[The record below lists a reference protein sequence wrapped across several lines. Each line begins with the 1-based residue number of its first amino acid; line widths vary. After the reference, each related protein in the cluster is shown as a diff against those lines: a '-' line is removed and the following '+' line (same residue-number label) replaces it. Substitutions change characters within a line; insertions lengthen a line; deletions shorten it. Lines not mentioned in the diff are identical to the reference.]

1 MIDFSGLGAGIGIL
15 QKVNLMGG
23 EISQLRKENKELT
36 EAFQECFDFLELA
49 PFDFRNGVTDPTG
62 SVDEGE
68 VLGSKYLC
76 EILEKYRGLR
86 KSKQEQP

>member
-49 PFDFRNGVTDPTG
+49 PFDFRNSTIR
-62 SVDEGE
+62 
-68 VLGSKYLC
+68 L
-76 EILEKYRGLR
+76 ILQSTPLMWA
-86 KSKQEQP
+86 